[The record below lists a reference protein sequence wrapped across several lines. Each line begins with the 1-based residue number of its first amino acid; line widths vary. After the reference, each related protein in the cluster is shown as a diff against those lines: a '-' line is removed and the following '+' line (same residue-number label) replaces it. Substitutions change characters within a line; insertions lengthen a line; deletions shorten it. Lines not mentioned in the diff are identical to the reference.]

1 MFITVHE
8 IHPYSPWDVNRAH
21 IKSQYTEH
29 SHIHHGAWHIA
40 YSPKCPKNVHV
51 HPSALNTLMFAK
63 VHTLCSSQC
72 MEFFHLHLSAQNT
85 FVFLVVHETHP
96 QFTTIRETRSYSPQC
111 AKHVRIHHNARNTL
125 IYSPKC
131 VKNAHSPP
139 ECMKTLMLS
148 IVFNIRRCS
157 PQCMKYVHVHHKTGH
172 TLIFTKGNK
181 IR

>member
-1 MFITVHE
+1 MGREPRSYQITVHRALS
-8 IHPYSPWDVNRAH
+8 YSSRSMAYRILTKVPEKRSCSSQC
-21 IKSQYTEH
+21 IKY
-29 SHIHHGAWHIA
+29 AD
-40 YSPKCPKNVHV
+40 V

-172 TLIFTKGNK
+172 SLIFTKGNK
-181 IR
+181 LR